1 MRTPRNLPGRA
12 APQFYSH
19 SIEVKSP
26 GRMLFVS
33 GQVATRDDGS
43 VPDGIEDQTRQ
54 VIANMTAL
62 LAEAGMTTADVIKYT
77 IFLTDE
83 RHQPGFVSAAAGLL
97 TMPPPAVTLLIV
109 KALADQKYL
118 LEVEAI
124 AATTEV

>member
-1 MRTPRNLPGRA
+1 MSKAINHPGRP

-19 SIEVKSP
+19 AVEVKTP

-43 VPDGIEDQTRQ
+43 VPESIEDQTRQ
-54 VIANMTAL
+54 VVSNLTAL
-62 LAEAGMTTADVIKYT
+62 LAEAGMSAADVVKYT
-77 IFLTDE
+77 IYLTDE

-97 TMPPPAVTLLIV
+97 TQPPPAITLLIV
-109 KALADQKYL
+109 KALADPKYL

-124 AATTEV
+124 AIAS

>member
-19 SIEVKSP
+19 GVEVKTP
-26 GRMLFVS
+26 GRLLFVS

-43 VPDGIEDQTRQ
+43 VPESIEDQTRQ
-54 VIANMTAL
+54 VISNMTAL
-62 LAEAGMTTADVIKYT
+62 LAEAGMTTADVVKYT

-97 TMPPPAVTLLIV
+97 TQPPPAITLLIV
-109 KALADQKYL
+109 KALADPKYL

-124 AATTEV
+124 AVAA

>member
-1 MRTPRNLPGRA
+1 MSKPINLPGRA

-19 SIEVKSP
+19 AVEVTTP

-43 VPDGIEDQTRQ
+43 VPESIEDQTRQ
-54 VIANMTAL
+54 VISNMTAL
-62 LAEAGMTTADVIKYT
+62 LAGAGMTTANVVKYT

-97 TMPPPAVTLLIV
+97 TQPPPAITLVIV
-109 KALADQKYL
+109 KALADPKYL

-124 AATTEV
+124 AMAS

>member
-1 MRTPRNLPGRA
+1 MSKPINLPGRT

-19 SIEVKSP
+19 AVEVKAP

-43 VPDGIEDQTRQ
+43 VPDSIEDQTRQ
-54 VIANMTAL
+54 VISNMTAL
-62 LAEAGMTTADVIKYT
+62 LSEAGMSTANVVKYT
-77 IFLTDE
+77 IYLTDA

-97 TMPPPAVTLLIV
+97 TQPPPAITLLIV
-109 KALADQKYL
+109 KALADPKYL

-124 AATTEV
+124 AMTS